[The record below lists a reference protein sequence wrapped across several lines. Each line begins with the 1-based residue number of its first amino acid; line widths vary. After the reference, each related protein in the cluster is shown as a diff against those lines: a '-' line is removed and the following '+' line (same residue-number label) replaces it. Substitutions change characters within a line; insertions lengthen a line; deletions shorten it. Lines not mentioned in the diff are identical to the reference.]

1 MCLVFFF
8 QYLDKQSFSYASVFG
23 LIDDLSLEG
32 SEYSWCSSLFYLGQL
47 VAEYPFIYLMSRLP
61 LTKFVGAT
69 IAFWGAVCMCLAAPT
84 NFAGFG
90 AVRFL
95 LGVTEG
101 AVSPAFVTL
110 TSMCIWVT
118 MNGLAQVLGS
128 LLMYGIGKQHYPR
141 LEPWRVLFLVC
152 VFAMVL
158 YWYLCRAENIKRDQ
172 DTRTSA
178 EIVLHTE
185 DITDIE
191 DRFFRYSY

>member
-1 MCLVFFF
+1 
-8 QYLDKQSFSYASVFG
+8 
-23 LIDDLSLEG
+23 
-32 SEYSWCSSLFYLGQL
+32 
-47 VAEYPFIYLMSRLP
+47 
-61 LTKFVGAT
+61 
-69 IAFWGAVCMCLAAPT
+69 
-84 NFAGFG
+84 
-90 AVRFL
+90 
-95 LGVTEG
+95 
-101 AVSPAFVTL
+101 
-110 TSMCIWVT
+110 

-152 VFAMVL
+152 VLAMVL